1 MTAPALIEVPTDS
14 MATLRAM
21 NRMRRAGFTLRL
33 DGNALVVSP
42 ADNLSDPQRVFIR
55 AHRPALLALL
65 QDAAELH
72 AALALA
78 GNAGLDWR
86 EGMPGWNDD
95 RLLAAGEVLYSDGR
109 MVNRNGRRYL
119 REHAPPIPDPVP
131 DPVPDRANI
140 IPMDREAYEERAAIM
155 EYDGGLSRGESEQ
168 KALALA
174 LRSAEPQAAGWAPSN
189 AKARAESESLPGW
202 ETTP

>member
-1 MTAPALIEVPTDS
+1 MSADVKIEVTADPWGT
-14 MATLRAM
+14 ALAL
-21 NRMRRAGFTLRL
+21 NKMRRAGFTLEL

-109 MVNRNGRRYL
+109 MVNRNGRRYP
-119 REHAPPIPDPVP
+119 REHAPAIPT
-131 DPVPDRANI
+131 
-140 IPMDREAYEERAAIM
+140 AATTWNGDAGTW
-155 EYDGGLSRGESEQ
+155 EN
-168 KALALA
+168 AL
-174 LRSAEPQAAGWAPSN
+174 
-189 AKARAESESLPGW
+189 
-202 ETTP
+202 

>member
-86 EGMPGWNDD
+86 EECPAGTMIVCW
-95 RLLAAGEVLYSDGR
+95 RLVKCSTATGAWSTETDGGICESTR
-109 MVNRNGRRYL
+109 RRY
-119 REHAPPIPDPVP
+119 RTRTGPRTGPGEHHPD
-131 DPVPDRANI
+131 
-140 IPMDREAYEERAAIM
+140 
-155 EYDGGLSRGESEQ
+155 GS
-168 KALALA
+168 
-174 LRSAEPQAAGWAPSN
+174 
-189 AKARAESESLPGW
+189 
-202 ETTP
+202 